1 MSKIDVP
8 DVEPTAAAVP
18 KAPQAASVSK
28 SPRPRGRYI
37 DFAPR
42 RQAAAPAA
50 KPAPVSAAAPAAKPA
65 PVSPAARPISSLR
78 VADVIST
85 TKNSKNTREYVDGM
99 TVAPKKVAMPTSNVP
114 LVEIKKTTITA
125 QDADLYDEPQ
135 EEIVANV
142 DADDDQLLK
151 DFDQLGTAET
161 EEDLEAALD
170 DFADGAELEDAQE
183 DFIAEEDPED
193 YVETVLS
200 QVNETRTETVVRRSP
215 FLKNY
220 HIEKR
225 PLSNRAP
232 AREQL
237 PSAEALEPTPHEEYE
252 EEKFKRQ
259 ADSVPDN
266 AEEPVA
272 TKTEKTGSKLGMFI
286 TVAIT
291 ILLGAGVGVF
301 VYLAFFQ

>member
-18 KAPQAASVSK
+18 KAPQATSVSK

-50 KPAPVSAAAPAAKPA
+50 KPAPVS
-65 PVSPAARPISSLR
+65 PAARPISSLR
-78 VADVIST
+78 VADVIRT
-85 TKNSKNTREYVDGM
+85 TKVSKNTREYVDGM
-99 TVAPKKVAMPTSNVP
+99 PVAHKKAVAPASNVP
-114 LVEIKKTTITA
+114 LVEIKKTTITT
-125 QDADLYDEPQ
+125 QDDDIYDEPQ
-135 EEIVANV
+135 EGIAAK
-142 DADDDQLLK
+142 ADDDQLLK

-183 DFIAEEDPED
+183 DFITEEDPED

-232 AREQL
+232 VREQL

-259 ADSVPDN
+259 ADAVPDN
-266 AEEPVA
+266 AEEPVTTQA
-272 TKTEKTGSKLGMFI
+272 EKTGSKLGMFI